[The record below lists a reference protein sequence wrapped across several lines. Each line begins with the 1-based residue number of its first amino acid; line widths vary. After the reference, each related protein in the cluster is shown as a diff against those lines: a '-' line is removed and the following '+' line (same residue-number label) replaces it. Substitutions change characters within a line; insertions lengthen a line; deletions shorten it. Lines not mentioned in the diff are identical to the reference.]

1 MPATGTT
8 ASGDTP
14 QPHHAHAV
22 RRHPFSASRPVGRVA
37 VLRPVAVGLAVA
49 AAFVTVF
56 LAALHHPQPHGL
68 PIAVTGPRPAVTSVE
83 QGLDRQQPGAFRFAH
98 YADPAAAATA
108 VRRRDIYGA
117 LDLTRPG
124 AAHITLAGANGS
136 GVTQTLTTAFTG
148 AAQHLG
154 ATPTVADAAPLP
166 SGDSRGLAV
175 FYYVFGVA
183 LSAFL
188 FAMAFHQGAAGASL
202 LVRVTVPLAFAV
214 VSGAMLSAVADAGF
228 GAVAG
233 HPWQVAGISAAI
245 SYAVATAT
253 LALTRLMRGLG
264 IGVAGLVFIVIGNA
278 TSGGAL
284 NWHYLPGG
292 WRWISQLLPGGA
304 GVGALVDVEYFGA
317 RHLAPL
323 LLALAVWI
331 AAALLLLVGLPA
343 LRLDAVHRRHAA
355 ESAAASAAEHAGERG
370 TVEHAAVRAAAE
382 RPADPP
388 AAPGSAS
395 VPAAGDAAL

>member
-1 MPATGTT
+1 MPATPTT
-8 ASGDTP
+8 PPPVDT
-14 QPHHAHAV
+14 
-22 RRHPFSASRPVGRVA
+22 RRPHPFAASRPVGRVA
-37 VLRPVAVGLAVA
+37 VLRPVVVGLAVA

-68 PIAVTGPRPAVTSVE
+68 PIAVTGPRPAVTAVE
-83 QGLDRQQPGAFRFAH
+83 QGLDRQQPGGFRFTH
-98 YADPAAAATA
+98 YADPAAAVTA
-108 VRRRDIYGA
+108 VQHRDIYGA
-117 LDLTRPG
+117 LDLSHPG
-124 AAHITLAGANGS
+124 AAHITLAGANGP

-148 AAQHLG
+148 SAHHVGAA
-154 ATPTVADAAPLP
+154 ATVTDTTPLP

-214 VSGAMLSAVADAGF
+214 VTGALLTAVADAGF
-228 GAVAG
+228 DAVAG
-233 HPWQVAGISAAI
+233 HPWQVAAISAAI

-253 LALTRLMRGLG
+253 MALTRVLHGLG
-264 IGVAGLVFIVIGNA
+264 IGVAGLIFIVIGNA

-317 RHLAPL
+317 RHLGPL
-323 LLALAVWI
+323 LLALGVWI
-331 AAALLLLVGLPA
+331 AAALLLLIALPA
-343 LRLDAVHRRHAA
+343 LRLDVVHRRHAA
-355 ESAAASAAEHAGERG
+355 ERRAAERRAAEHA
-370 TVEHAAVRAAAE
+370 AAE
-382 RPADPP
+382 RGAV
-388 AAPGSAS
+388 PGPVLGAGS
-395 VPAAGDAAL
+395 VPAAGGTS